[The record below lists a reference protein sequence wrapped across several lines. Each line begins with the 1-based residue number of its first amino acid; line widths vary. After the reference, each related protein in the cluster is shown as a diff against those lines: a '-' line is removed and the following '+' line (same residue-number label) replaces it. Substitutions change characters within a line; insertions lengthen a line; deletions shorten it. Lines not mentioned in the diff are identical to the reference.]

1 MLGDYWGATEEDPF
15 WNKNGVS
22 VIFVHTERGHDF
34 LKGTEG
40 IILFPS
46 DFERAVA
53 ENPMVIR
60 ASKPRPEKE
69 KFEKLF
75 TKKGLIYAAK
85 HSRTLERK
93 MKDFLLDLLNR

>member
-1 MLGDYWGATEEDPF
+1 MLGDFWGAKEEDSF

-22 VIFVHTERGHDF
+22 VIFVHTEKGHSF
-34 LKGTEG
+34 LKETEE

-46 DFERAVA
+46 DFDRAVS
-53 ENPMVIR
+53 ENAMVIR
-60 ASKPRPEKE
+60 PREPRPEKE

-75 TKKGLIYAAK
+75 SEKGLIYAAK

-93 MKDFLLDLLNR
+93 TKDFLLDLMKK